1 METDTD
7 TLATSPMQLTEVGL
21 IPEDWALISYEDA
34 FDFLSTATYAR
45 AELSETGEYGYVHYG
60 DIHTKWVHFLDL
72 SKTTLPKITAEKVKS
87 YALLKEGDL
96 VMADASEDYEGV
108 GESVEVINLGSNKA
122 ISGLHTF
129 LLRDKQ
135 SIFSPGYKAYLHKIK
150 PVKSQMDK
158 LATGLKVYGV
168 SKANLKIIQIPLPP
182 TKAEQTAIA
191 TALGDADALIER
203 LEQLIAK
210 KRLIKQGA
218 MRELLTPPGL
228 NHGLNGLGD
237 DTDGAGEAQ
246 QEIRAIRQSV
256 PISDSDNWEVKT
268 LGEVADI
275 DKDNLDSSTDP
286 NYSFKYI
293 ALEDVSYGTLKNT
306 TEMTFK
312 DAPSRAR
319 RRVKKDD
326 VLISTVRPNLKSH
339 LLVDSKVKNLVCS
352 TGFSLVTCKR
362 DVLLPKYL
370 FHHLFADFINNQI
383 EAVIAGSNYPAINS
397 KDVKSLTLPIPKE
410 VRIQEQIAQILS
422 DMDTEIERL
431 EAQLAKWRRVKE
443 GMMQCLLTGQRRL
456 IIGITD

>member
-7 TLATSPMQLTEVGL
+7 TSTSSAMQLTEVGL
-21 IPEDWALISYEDA
+21 IPEDWGVYSIST
-34 FDFLSTATYAR
+34 FS
-45 AELSETGEYGYVHYG
+45 
-60 DIHTKWVHFLDL
+60 
-72 SKTTLPKITAEKVKS
+72 EKVGSGITPTGGTRVYKDDGRFFIRS
-87 YALLKEGDL
+87 QNVGWGTLLLSDVVFIDEITHQSFSSTEIKEGDVLLNITGASIGRCAIANYRIEGGNVNQHVCIIRVNSDL
-96 VMADASEDYEGV
+96 VDSSFLAA
-108 GESVEVINLGSNKA
+108 VILSRIGQNQIDSFQAGGNRQ
-122 ISGLHTF
+122 GLNFTQI
-129 LLRDKQ
+129 R
-135 SIFSPGYKAYLHKIK
+135 S
-150 PVKSQMDK
+150 
-158 LATGLKVYGV
+158 
-168 SKANLKIIQIPLPP
+168 IQILLPP

-218 MRELLTPPGL
+218 MQELLTPLGL

-237 DTDGAGEAQ
+237 DTDGEGEAQ

-256 PISDSDNWEVKT
+256 PISGSDNWEVKT

-456 IIGITD
+456 IV